1 MVTGAVNFQLLT
13 MARLRLAHGG
23 YGLAVPF
30 CLEDISTGG
39 LGGYGSRAMKL
50 ALPVFAQGCSV
61 PIWRGS
67 PPISISG

>member
-1 MVTGAVNFQLLT
+1 MASVNFQLLT
-13 MARLRLAHGG
+13 IARLRLAHGG

-39 LGGYGSRAMKL
+39 LGGYGTRAMKL
-50 ALPVFAQGCSV
+50 ALSVFAQGCSV

>member
-1 MVTGAVNFQLLT
+1 MASGAMNFQLLT

-39 LGGYGSRAMKL
+39 LGGYGSRAL
-50 ALPVFAQGCSV
+50 ELFLPVFAQGCSV
-61 PIWRGS
+61 PILRGS
-67 PPISISG
+67 PPISVSG